1 MRYGLTFAASIYDF
15 EREEEFEL
23 VTRPGDY
30 IRMQR
35 WKDGRETANADLD
48 VLETNYAVV
57 WFALERSG
65 RLEEFGLPAALDE
78 QAIEA
83 MADRMSVYV
92 DSVKEDSLPLRKA
105 RAK

>member
-15 EREEEFEL
+15 EREEEYEL

-35 WKDGRETANADLD
+35 WKDQHEERNADLD
-48 VLETNYAVV
+48 LLTTNYAVV

-65 RLEEFGLPAALDE
+65 RLEEFGIPSVLDDST
-78 QAIEA
+78 IEA
-83 MADRMSVYV
+83 MADRISVYV

-105 RAK
+105 RGK